1 MCILSVRRSCAIP
14 SLFYPQFDVDIG
26 WLSLN
31 AMPAAA
37 AAVLL
42 GTLLPLVAYA
52 EDEMSYQERIA
63 LVNQPVQGLTK
74 DEEVR

>member
-1 MCILSVRRSCAIP
+1 
-14 SLFYPQFDVDIG
+14 
-26 WLSLN
+26 
-31 AMPAAA
+31 MPAAA